1 MYLFRHMIDQTADNT
16 TEIKHR
22 INQTRKAINAL
33 NSIQWRDGGN
43 TYNKSQFQEI
53 QNSKKNN

>member
-1 MYLFRHMIDQTADNT
+1 MIDQTADNT

-22 INQTRKAINAL
+22 INQTSKPINAL
-33 NSIQWRDGGN
+33 NFIWWRDGGN

-53 QNSKKNN
+53 